1 MEFCGVVDGCGSEVE
16 RWKKRIMSID
26 GPEMGVVK
34 LRRPLVAAG

>member
-1 MEFCGVVDGCGSEVE
+1 MEFCGMVDGCGSEVE
-16 RWKKRIMSID
+16 RWKRIMSID